1 MDNQNQQGAFDS
13 ADIEQN
19 KVMAVLAYIGPLVL
33 VPILAAKDS
42 KFAKF
47 HANQGLTLFIC
58 SFVYCI
64 AVFIISFILYSISD
78 WLGFFV
84 HILRLLNLAFLVL
97 AVLGI
102 INAVNG
108 QAKELP
114 VIGKF
119 QLLK

>member
-64 AVFIISFILYSISD
+64 FPGILYSISD

>member
-1 MDNQNQQGAFDS
+1 MDNLNQQGAYDS

-19 KVMAVLAYIGPLVL
+19 KVMAVLAYLGPLVL

-58 SFVYCI
+58 SFVYWI
-64 AVFIISFILYSISD
+64 ALIFISFILYSISD
-78 WLGFFV
+78 YLGFFV
-84 HILRLLNLAFLVL
+84 HILRLVNILFVVL
-97 AVLGI
+97 AILGI
-102 INAVNG
+102 VNAVNG

-114 VIGKF
+114 VIGKI

>member
-78 WLGFFV
+78 WL
-84 HILRLLNLAFLVL
+84 
-97 AVLGI
+97 
-102 INAVNG
+102 
-108 QAKELP
+108 
-114 VIGKF
+114 
-119 QLLK
+119 

>member
-1 MDNQNQQGAFDS
+1 MDNKNQQGAFDS